1 MLYAKVN
8 ANAWKFGWEEIEY
21 LEKMLRRLNPTY
33 QVIAERRMFELQDLP
48 EYRFVLLKLGNHP
61 NPLKREILL
70 ETHDIQQI
78 VSALKML
85 ISIEKESANA
95 NNKH

>member
-8 ANAWKFGWEEIEY
+8 ANAWKFGWEEIES

-33 QVIAERRMFELQDLP
+33 QVIAERRMFELQHLP
-48 EYRFVLLKLGNHP
+48 EYRFVLLEWVRTSMNNKGT
-61 NPLKREILL
+61 IVL
-70 ETHDIQQI
+70 ETHDIQQM

-85 ISIEKESANA
+85 ISIEKESASEE
-95 NNKH
+95 KKR